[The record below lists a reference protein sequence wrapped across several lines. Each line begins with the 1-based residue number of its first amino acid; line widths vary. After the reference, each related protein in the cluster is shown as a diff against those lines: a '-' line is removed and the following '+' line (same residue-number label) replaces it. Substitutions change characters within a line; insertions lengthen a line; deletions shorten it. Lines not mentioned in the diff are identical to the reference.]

1 MCYLGV
7 HGLIRINVDYGIKYL
22 SHLCV
27 TIINQ
32 CWMYILYIK
41 TEKESFSPLEDNVI
55 PYLLDNYHPTLNC
68 IRIKRKQEKN
78 LPQFK
83 DITIIFSNEF
93 NLATLI
99 IATFSRARYIL
110 KLKLRTF
117 IEIQANYNGIYTS
130 FCVSM
135 MNTRIIFKH
144 FSGIR

>member
-1 MCYLGV
+1 MSTTGSNIYSIFAWQLST
-7 HGLIRINVDYGIKYL
+7 NVESTFSIK
-22 SHLCV
+22 
-27 TIINQ
+27 
-32 CWMYILYIK
+32 K
-41 TEKESFSPLEDNVI
+41 TEKESFLPLEDNVI

-99 IATFSRARYIL
+99 IATFSRARYIS